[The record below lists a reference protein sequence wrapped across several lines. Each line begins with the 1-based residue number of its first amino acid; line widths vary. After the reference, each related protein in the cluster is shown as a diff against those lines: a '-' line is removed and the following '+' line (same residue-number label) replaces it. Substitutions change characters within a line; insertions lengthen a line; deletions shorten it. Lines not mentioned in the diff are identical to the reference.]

1 MVGGYRRLMSPS
13 AGSGPGH
20 LNEGAEPFRG
30 GTGEAAVLLCHG
42 FTGSPKSLRAWAEDL
57 VQRGFTVDLPRLPGH
72 GTDWR
77 DLNVTEWT
85 DWYDCVDSAFVRL
98 ARDHPV
104 VFVVGL
110 SMGGSLA
117 LRLAAEH
124 ADRVAGVIL
133 VNPSVRNPDPRLHL
147 LPVLKR
153 LTPSLAGITNDIALP
168 GVDEGGYDRLP
179 LRALHSLTRLWRDVR
194 GRLDR
199 VTAPLLLFRSA
210 TDHVVDPSSARLI
223 LETVNSSR
231 AEEIVLR
238 RSYHVATMD
247 VDAREIFDRTAAFC
261 SAIATEAGATQRR
274 RSEGQT

>member
-1 MVGGYRRLMSPS
+1 MSPPTD
-13 AGSGPGH
+13 AGHGP
-20 LNEGAEPFRG
+20 LIEGAEPFRG
-30 GTGEAAVLLCHG
+30 GSSEAAVLLCHG

-57 VQRGFTVDLPRLPGH
+57 VERGFTVELPRLPGH
-72 GTDWR
+72 GTHWR
-77 DLNVTEWT
+77 ELNVTEWT
-85 DWYDCVDSAFVRL
+85 DWYGCVEAAFVRL
-98 ARDHPV
+98 AREHRV

-117 LRLAAEH
+117 LRLAAEY

-133 VNPSVRNPDPRLHL
+133 VNPSVHDPDRRLIALPL
-147 LPVLKR
+147 LQR
-153 LTPSLAGITNDIALP
+153 LVPSLAGITNDIALP

-179 LRALHSLTRLWRDVR
+179 LRALSSLTRLWRDVR

-247 VDAREIFDRTAAFC
+247 VDAREIFDRTATFC
-261 SAIATEAGATQRR
+261 SAIAAEAGVTPRR
-274 RSEGQT
+274 RSEGLT

>member
-1 MVGGYRRLMSPS
+1 MSPA
-13 AGSGPGH
+13 AGSGTGQ

-57 VQRGFTVDLPRLPGH
+57 VRRGFTVDLPRLPGH

-98 ARDHPV
+98 AREHPV

-133 VNPSVRNPDPRLHL
+133 VNPSVRNPDPRLLL

-153 LTPSLAGITNDIALP
+153 LTPSLAGITNDIARP

-223 LETVNSSR
+223 LETVNSST

-247 VDAREIFDRTAAFC
+247 VDAREIFDRSAAFC
-261 SAIATEAGATQRR
+261 SAIAAEAGVTPSR